1 VDVVVGVALFAVGA
15 ALLVGSVERLASAL
29 MAWAAAAG
37 LSGTALAALVLGAD
51 LESTAAGVS
60 GTLNDAQE
68 VVLGASVG
76 SAILLLTLGL
86 GLAGLVAPFRVTP
99 PVRILTATAL
109 GIALAGALMLDGRT
123 SRVDGAILVAAFAA
137 LLATLV
143 LPALHAAPL
152 GGAGEGP
159 PPEVPPREGP
169 SPEVPPA
176 SPPRGA
182 ARSDVLATL
191 LALAGLIAGAELL
204 VLGTERI
211 VDGLGIA
218 ATFFGLVVVAAAVSL
233 EELVLEMLPAYRGA
247 PEISVGNA
255 LGTTLF
261 MLTGSLGVVALV
273 EPFGVSHAV
282 RTFHLPALAIAFALA
297 AALLAR
303 GGVGRAQGG
312 VLVALY
318 PLYVLG
324 AALIG

>member
-1 VDVVVGVALFAVGA
+1 MSTLLGAGLFAAGA
-15 ALLVGSVERLASAL
+15 VLLVASVERLAGAL
-29 MAWAAAAG
+29 VGWAATAG

-60 GTLNDAQE
+60 GTLHGEPE

-76 SAILLLTLGL
+76 SAVLLLTLGL
-86 GLAGLVAPFRVTP
+86 GLAGVVSPFRIAP
-99 PVRILTATAL
+99 PLRVLAATAL
-109 GIALAGALMLDGRT
+109 GVALACGLMLDGEVT
-123 SRVDGAILVAAFAA
+123 RVDGALLLAGFAV

-143 LPALHAAPL
+143 LPALRADAA
-152 GGAGEGP
+152 
-159 PPEVPPREGP
+159 PREG
-169 SPEVPPA
+169 
-176 SPPRGA
+176 GA
-182 ARSDVLATL
+182 RPHVLTAL

-211 VDGLGIA
+211 VDGLGVA

-273 EPFGVSHAV
+273 RPFAVPDAV
-282 RTFHLPALAIAFALA
+282 RDVHLPALGVALLLA
-297 AALLAR
+297 GGLLAR
-303 GGVGRAQGG
+303 GGVSRAGG
-312 VLVALY
+312 ALLVAAY
-318 PLYVLG
+318 PAYVAI
-324 AALIG
+324 AAVTA

>member
-1 VDVVVGVALFAVGA
+1 MDVVVGAALFAAGA

-60 GTLNDAQE
+60 GTLNDAPE

-86 GLAGLVAPFRVTP
+86 GLAGVVAPFRATP
-99 PVRILTATAL
+99 PVRILAATAV
-109 GIALAGALMLDGRT
+109 GIALASGLMLDGRA
-123 SRVDGAILVAAFAA
+123 SRVDGAVLVAGFVA
-137 LLATLV
+137 LLLTLV
-143 LPALHAAPL
+143 LPALRVGAAEPS
-152 GGAGEGP
+152 EG
-159 PPEVPPREGP
+159 
-169 SPEVPPA
+169 
-176 SPPRGA
+176 
-182 ARSDVLATL
+182 ARSDILVAL

-211 VDGLGIA
+211 VDGIGIA

-255 LGTTLF
+255 LGTTIF

-273 EPFGVSHAV
+273 RPFAVSHDV
-282 RTFHLPALAIAFALA
+282 RAFHLPALAIAFALA
-297 AALLAR
+297 ATLLAR
-303 GGVGRAQGG
+303 GGIGRREGA

-318 PLYVLG
+318 PLYILG